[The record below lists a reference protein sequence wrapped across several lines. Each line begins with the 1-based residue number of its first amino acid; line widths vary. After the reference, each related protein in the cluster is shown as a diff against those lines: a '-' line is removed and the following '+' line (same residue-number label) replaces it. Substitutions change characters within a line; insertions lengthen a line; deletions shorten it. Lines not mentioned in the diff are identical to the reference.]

1 MSEIY
6 VNGDFRTAYLDV
18 PTSIVPVGGSM
29 EVVVLK
35 NGVQA
40 ATIST
45 VVYEDGRYSVTIPF
59 FLVQEDGELEIQW
72 AFNYTENGE
81 TYPFSASTFLN
92 VVTPY
97 APIREIKAMLEDEDD
112 FTDEDIRDVERA
124 TRHIIN
130 AFTGQMFGHTTAT
143 FSVRG
148 NGKSS
153 LPLPARLINLHTVNG
168 VADSGQWFPVKGE
181 GWYLGVPPLGLPT
194 VRSDFWGLHQH
205 HGGVIHN
212 PNNVKAEVFN
222 ANAVYNLTGEWGWK
236 RVPRKVEEAAKLLI
250 NDYATGDTVYRD
262 RYLTS
267 MTAADWRIQ
276 FHSGAFRQT
285 GNVRADQL
293 LNDYVLQRGWMV
305 L

>member
-1 MSEIY
+1 
-6 VNGDFRTAYLDV
+6 
-18 PTSIVPVGGSM
+18 M

-35 NGVQA
+35 NGVQV

-45 VVYEDGRYSVTIPF
+45 VVDEDGRYAVTIPF

-97 APIREIKAMLEDEDD
+97 APIREIKAMLEDEDN

-130 AFTGQMFGHTTAT
+130 AFTGQSFGRTTGT
-143 FSVRG
+143 INVRG
-148 NGKSS
+148 NGESS
-153 LPLPARLINLHTVNG
+153 LELPARLIRMDAMNG
-168 VADSGQWFPVKGE
+168 LEGSGQFYQIRGE
-181 GWYLGVPPLGLPT
+181 GFYLAGPPSGVPPIRGFNPIT
-194 VRSDFWGLHQH
+194 
-205 HGGVIHN
+205 GVAPN
-212 PNNVKAEVFN
+212 PEDLDTPVWVSAPVISSPYSPGKN
-222 ANAVYNLTGEWGWK
+222 AFEKNAVYSITGEWGWK